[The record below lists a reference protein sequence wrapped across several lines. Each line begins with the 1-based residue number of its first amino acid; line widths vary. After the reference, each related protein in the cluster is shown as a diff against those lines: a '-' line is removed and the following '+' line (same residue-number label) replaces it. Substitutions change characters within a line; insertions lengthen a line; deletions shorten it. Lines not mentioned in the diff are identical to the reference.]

1 MFKIDKTHKMIVR
14 IIAIVLAVAATV
26 LIMKDGMGENLN
38 QMLARAQSGG
48 LTEKLLT
55 GVSVP
60 LIAAI
65 VYSVF
70 FVTVV
75 VGGVGFCLRT
85 GRAYVVGESVFVEEQ
100 GIIARLVTA
109 LIFMLVFAVAFGL
122 LAQINN
128 TVAVVLAAIIVI
140 DAIVEHV
147 LLIRFIV
154 LGIKEK
160 FA

>member
-1 MFKIDKTHKMIVR
+1 MFKIEKTHKMIVR
-14 IIAIVLAVAATV
+14 IVAIVLAIAATV
-26 LIMKDGMGENLN
+26 LIMKDGMGESLEG
-38 QMLARAQSGG
+38 MLEKAQAGG

-55 GVSVP
+55 GISVP
-60 LIAAI
+60 MIAVI

-85 GRAYVVGESVFVEEQ
+85 GRAYVMGETVLVEEQ
-100 GIIARLVTA
+100 GIIKRLVTA
-109 LIFMLVFAVAFGL
+109 LIFMFVFAAAFGL
-122 LAQINN
+122 LAEINN